1 MGALL
6 SLIAHTELFFP
17 LLLVGLLLVVE
28 AGFRVRRASPG
39 VDPEIQSAVESARD
53 RLTVLLALLLGFSL
67 PMALPHYEQR
77 NQLVTDEADAISTVA
92 QRAQMLSE
100 PYREKILQALGEY
113 IDARLEFA
121 SADLGGPQMMAAV
134 NHAKHLQNEMW
145 LQSVPLIPQT
155 PMFAQSVDRLSDLIE
170 ERLAAAERRI
180 PDAIWLVF
188 ILISV
193 LACFVVG
200 YSMRCRVLLGMLVL
214 PLTVAIVLS
223 LVSELDNPHA
233 GVIRVSQKSMLR
245 IQQDL
250 KAQAVPADSGV
261 EGQQRL
267 LGWDGS
273 FDRLRRPGRSAARS
287 SAASQTN
294 DIRNHFDVPQT
305 LQKRK
310 CVHVCRRSGALKR
323 KRSGGRFT
331 TSRKVPFPD
340 V

>member
-1 MGALL
+1 MFAIQARRAGTKISPARDSFQSQQSREGWVHKATQSSAGGAAPHSSFVHHEERPPCYKLPETVRMGALL

-92 QRAQMLSE
+92 QRAQILSE
-100 PYREKILQALGEY
+100 PYRERILQALGEY

-250 KAQAVPADSGV
+250 KAQAVP
-261 EGQQRL
+261 
-267 LGWDGS
+267 
-273 FDRLRRPGRSAARS
+273 GR
-287 SAASQTN
+287 
-294 DIRNHFDVPQT
+294 
-305 LQKRK
+305 
-310 CVHVCRRSGALKR
+310 
-323 KRSGGRFT
+323 
-331 TSRKVPFPD
+331 
-340 V
+340 